1 MFTLN
6 AKLED
11 QIEVEGT
18 TYSLDMTFDNVLLF
32 LDVIQDES
40 LTNFEQ
46 IHYGLLAML
55 GTVPD
60 IEIETQLELLNF
72 IIESFIHGDHEKEV
86 VLDIE
91 GNEMPEVR
99 KAPVYDLKI
108 DAELIYASFLKDYQI
123 DLIEQQGK
131 LDWRQFKVLLRH
143 LSDDTKFSQIVGIR
157 SQKLPTGK
165 HMAGERKRLKELKK
179 KFALPNTEVE
189 DLD

>member
-6 AKLED
+6 TKLED
-11 QIEVEGT
+11 QVEVEGI
-18 TYSLDMTFDNVLLF
+18 TYSLDMSFDNVLLF

-40 LTNFEQ
+40 LTSFEQ

-55 GTVPD
+55 DKIPD
-60 IEIETQLELLNF
+60 VAVETQLELLNF
-72 IIESFIHGDHEKEV
+72 IIERFIHGEQEKEV
-86 VLDIE
+86 LLDVE

-108 DAELIYASFLKDYQI
+108 DAEMIYASFLKDYQI

-157 SQKLPTGK
+157 SQQLPAGK

-179 KFALPNTEVE
+179 KFALPNTEPE